1 MPESTDNMVSVERE
15 WLDGLIAE
23 LQAKVGAKEIELS
36 STIVRLNISER
47 KLNEARQTI
56 DTLSDKIADLTADKE
71 ESTE

>member
-36 STIVRLNISER
+36 STVVRLNISER